1 VKPGRYAAGDG
12 SFARSAGIQ
21 TARGAALLL
30 VAVLVGVLLLR
41 TAPSESSTPVT
52 TKTPKAARKT
62 VSRPPVTTGA
72 SVTTPTTAAGPR
84 APTQVSVLVANGTKV
99 TGAASRVDVQLAQA
113 GYNSVGTANA
123 TSSDNAT
130 TVVDFTP
137 GYQPEASALAASLSL
152 PATTAQPMPS
162 PPPVTDTKG
171 ANIVVVVGTDLASQI
186 GAGSGPPVTQS
197 QPPPPT
203 SPTHTTTTVRH
214 TTTTVRH
221 TTTTAVHATPT
232 TAKA

>member
-1 VKPGRYAAGDG
+1 VRPGRYAAADG

-21 TARGAALLL
+21 TARGAALLV

-52 TKTPKAARKT
+52 TKRPKAARTT
-62 VSRPPVTTGA
+62 VPRPPVTTGA
-72 SVTTPTTAAGPR
+72 AVTTPTTAAGPR
-84 APTQVSVLVANGTKV
+84 APAQVSVLVANGTKV
-99 TGAASRVDVQLAQA
+99 SGAASRVDVQLAQA

-123 TSSDNAT
+123 TSSDNSA

-137 GYQPEASALAASLSL
+137 GYQPEAAALAASLSL
-152 PATTAQPMPS
+152 PATAAQPMPS

-186 GAGSGPPVTQS
+186 GAGSGPPATQS
-197 QPPPPT
+197 PPST
-203 SPTHTTTTVRH
+203 SPHTTTTVRH
-214 TTTTVRH
+214 TATTAVH
-221 TTTTAVHATPT
+221 TTTTAV
-232 TAKA
+232 KAP